1 MLDYILLL
9 NVLFGDYKYVFLNL
23 LCIRTYQCFQFK
35 IMLWSIILGD
45 WVLGHEMYAGWSWI
59 RRLLHRLTS
68 SDRKWNFIMFNLL
81 CLSFLLYADKLILSL
96 TQFHETAV
104 KNYSSLE
111 CTDAYLQSQHSESW
125 IKGSKKKPLKNQ
137 LK

>member
-9 NVLFGDYKYVFLNL
+9 NVLIDDYKYVFLDL
-23 LCIRTYQCFQFK
+23 LCIRTHQCFQFK
-35 IMLWSIILGD
+35 ITLWSIILGD

-59 RRLLHRLTS
+59 RRIHRLTS

-81 CLSFLLYADKLILSL
+81 CLSFLLYADKLILFL

-125 IKGSKKKPLKNQ
+125 IKGYKKKNLKNQ